1 MVREFTKS
9 LILTFIILVVV
20 IVSIPV
26 FAKDDQASSEEE
38 RKGELQFI
46 VFWEG
51 TKSMMYLED
60 LAAYCAP
67 VFWFSPDEPEL
78 EIKAG
83 KNIRI
88 PAAFPFEE
96 QVDAPVVYYQISEI
110 MVRGDAG
117 REAFLKNPDDI
128 GKSVIDLSKIAGVN
142 IDYNHYYRF
151 EVGLGKHNHDTEQ
164 AQFKVFVTTFKDS
177 LDILHYQLYLLQA
190 TAKAHALP
198 WYDNIY
204 KVDTEN
210 LNFELQLP
218 FHIMVEEGKH
228 ASVTDMNG
236 DGYYTPGYDVN
247 VRTNDAWGLRDVIR
261 TGELFSS
268 QFEAY
273 MAKIRKPQH
282 QVLPPLPAD
291 SPHRQKYMKDGV
303 YAPENAVYQ
312 LRPMP
317 APEKALPDK
326 VLAHDM
332 SGYYS
337 SGWPEV
343 EQLSSVQKFYDWWE
357 TGNFINSLAVAARV
371 DNDQWG
377 ISFAFPLLIVKNVE
391 APLVGGWL
399 VNRIYLQDRNWRDF
413 GYNLLY
419 TPSASRF
426 LDPYFS
432 LGVETDKYETV
443 IDGMT
448 TLEKRTDFVFETG
461 IKLRGN
467 VKFSPLKF
475 LSVLADLWG
484 VRLGVKNRG
493 FMDIKNLNYVFEIGA
508 GVW

>member
-1 MVREFTKS
+1 MKS
-9 LILTFIILVVV
+9 LFSETVIKVLLLVSLTVSVVLAADE
-20 IVSIPV
+20 STT
-26 FAKDDQASSEEE
+26 AKT
-38 RKGELQFI
+38 GENQDLQFI

-51 TKSMMYLED
+51 TKSLMYLDE

-78 EIKAG
+78 KTKQG
-83 KNIRI
+83 LDIRI

-96 QVDAPVVYYQISEI
+96 QVNAPVVYYQVREI
-110 MVRGDAG
+110 LVPGDADSG
-117 REAFLKNPDDI
+117 AFKQNPDNLN
-128 GKSVIDLSKIAGVN
+128 KSIVDLSKIVGFN
-142 IDYNHYYRF
+142 IDYNHYYQF
-151 EVGLGKHNHDTEQ
+151 EVGLGKHHHDTEQ
-164 AQFKVFVTTFKDS
+164 AQFKIYVNTTKDS
-177 LDILHYQLYLLQA
+177 LDIIHYQLYLLQA

-204 KVDTEN
+204 RVNPEN

-228 ASVTDMNG
+228 ASVSDMNG

-268 QFEAY
+268 EFEGW
-273 MAKIRKPQH
+273 MAKVRKPQH
-282 QVLPPLPAD
+282 KVLPPLPPD
-291 SPHRQKYMKDGV
+291 SPHRQKYVKDGIF
-303 YAPENAVYQ
+303 APDNVVYQ

-317 APEKALPDK
+317 APEKALPDE

-332 SGYYS
+332 SGYYTP
-337 SGWPEV
+337 GWPHLNSVSAV
-343 EQLSSVQKFYDWWE
+343 EKFIDWWE
-357 TGNFINSLAVAARV
+357 TGNFINSLAIAARA

-377 ISFAFPLLIVKNVE
+377 LSFAFPLLIVKNVE

-399 VNRIYLQDRNWRDF
+399 VNRIYIQDKKWRDF
-413 GYNLLY
+413 GYNILY

-432 LGVETDKYETV
+432 LGLEIDKYEYEANGVTTV
-443 IDGMT
+443 G
-448 TLEKRTDFVFETG
+448 KRTDFVFETG
-461 IKLRGN
+461 IKMRGN

-475 LSVLADLWG
+475 LSIFADLWG
-484 VRLGVKNRG
+484 IRIGVKNRG
-493 FMDIKNLNYVFEIGA
+493 FMDINHLNYVFEIGA